1 MHRIFVCLMFCAP
14 VFGQMAGMN
23 MSMNDTGMYLMRLAS
38 GTSQNPQA
46 APMPMIMTHLGSWQT
61 MFMGQAFIVDTQQ
74 TGPRGADKFYSAN
87 TFMAMAQHSVGEK
100 ATFEVELMLSLEPA
114 TITGERYPELFQTG
128 ESAYGHSLIDA
139 QHPHDFIMALAFHYT
154 RQVAEHTLVDLYF
167 APVGDPA
174 LGPVAFPH
182 RASAAEIPQAP
193 LSHHWQDSTH
203 IAYEV
208 VTGGISHDKF
218 RVEASGFYGTEPGE
232 NRWTIETGPINSW
245 SARAWYFPSANW
257 AAQVSVG
264 RLTHPEALQPGDV
277 VRSTASLSYSRGG
290 SSTSFIWGRNHD
302 TATHRDLNSYLIESV
317 VPIARK
323 NFITG
328 RAELVDKDELSVAG
342 IYRIGA
348 YVIGYTRDVLTMAHA
363 AAGLG
368 ANFTA
373 YSMPGSLDRVYGN
386 HPVAVNVFLRLRLR

>member
-1 MHRIFVCLMFCAP
+1 MHRIFVSLMFCAP
-14 VFGQMAGMN
+14 AFAQMAGMN
-23 MSMNDTGMYLMRLAS
+23 MSMNDTGTYLMRLAS
-38 GTSQNPQA
+38 GTGQNPQA

-87 TFMAMAQHSVGEK
+87 TLMAMAQHSIGEK

-128 ESAYGHSLIDA
+128 ESAYGHPLIDA
-139 QHPHDFIMALAFHYT
+139 QHPHNLIMALSFHYT
-154 RQVAEHTLVDLYF
+154 RQLAEHTLVDLYF

-174 LGPVAFPH
+174 MGPVAFPH

-232 NRWTIETGPINSW
+232 NRWTIESGPINSW

-277 VRSTASLSYSRGG
+277 VRSTGSLSYSRGG

-302 TATHRDLNSYLIESV
+302 TATHHDLNSYLIESV

-328 RAELVDKDELSVAG
+328 RAELVDKDELSVPG

-348 YVIGYTRDVLTMAHA
+348 YVIGYTRNVWTMAHA

-368 ANFTA
+368 GNFTS